1 MKRRIRS
8 GNIVKVYD
16 DSNLYRLARVVDI
29 NYSTEQVMVVYLDE
43 LFNDLELDS
52 TSIMKIRLYEG
63 LMHKEWLKFLYF

>member
-16 DSNLYRLARVVDI
+16 DNNLYRLARVVDI

-63 LMHKEWLKFLYF
+63 LMHKE

>member
-1 MKRRIRS
+1 MTLSIRS

-16 DSNLYRLARVVDI
+16 DNNLYRLARVVDI

-63 LMHKEWLKFLYF
+63 LMHKE